1 MDRHEAST
9 ARMLTLSDG
18 VFAIV
23 STILVLELKLPQNAS
38 YGALLS
44 LWPQGLSYAVSYLFL
59 AIVWV
64 NHHYLLRYAS
74 LATHRLIWIN
84 FAHLFTV
91 SLLPFATAWIAQTKL
106 GAVPVAFYASI
117 FVLVNVTYVLV
128 YFEAVD
134 RTRAPAITARIRA
147 IMRTRSIITLM
158 VFATAVPLALAWPIA
173 GMVLIG
179 LCLVAY
185 LRPEGKGPAFLSR

>member
-1 MDRHEAST
+1 MDEHEASP
-9 ARMLTLSDG
+9 ARMIALSDA

-23 STILVLELKLPQNAS
+23 STILVLELKVPQSAS
-38 YGALLS
+38 FAALLS

-74 LATHRLIWIN
+74 AATHRLIWIN

-91 SLLPFATAWIAQTKL
+91 SLVPFATAWIAQTKL
-106 GAVPVAFYASI
+106 SGVPVAFYASI
-117 FVLVNVTYVLV
+117 FVSVNVTYVLV

-134 RTRAPAITARIRA
+134 RARAPAITARVRT
-147 IMRTRSIITLM
+147 IMRTRSIITLAT
-158 VFATAVPLALAWPIA
+158 FAAAVPLALVWPIG
-173 GMVLIG
+173 GMALIG
-179 LCLVAY
+179 VCLVSY
-185 LRPEGKGPAFLSR
+185 LRPEGKGPAYQLR

>member
-1 MDRHEAST
+1 MIA
-9 ARMLTLSDG
+9 LSDA

-23 STILVLELKLPQNAS
+23 ITILVLELKLPQNAS
-38 YGALLS
+38 FAALLS

-74 LATHRLIWIN
+74 AATHRLIWIN

-91 SLLPFATAWIAQTKL
+91 SLVPFATAWIAQTKL
-106 GAVPVAFYASI
+106 GGVSVAFYASI
-117 FVLVNVTYVLV
+117 FVSVNVTYVLV

-134 RTRAPAITARIRA
+134 RARAPAITARLRA
-147 IMRTRSIITLM
+147 IMRTRSIITLA
-158 VFATAVPLALAWPIA
+158 VFAAAVPLALVWPIG
-173 GMVLIG
+173 GMALIG
-179 LCLVAY
+179 LCLVSY
-185 LRPEGKGPAFLSR
+185 LRPEGKGPAYLSR

>member
-1 MDRHEAST
+1 
-9 ARMLTLSDG
+9 MLTLSDG